1 VLWQQNVQVN
11 LNKRNV
17 NEAERSVASI
27 YCVYPTETGRSILRY
42 FVVVA
47 ASAIVIIIIIII
59 ITTTISMQGIYNYVP
74 ETNHVSRVYSVA
86 SVLCLQF
93 VLHVTLFRQ

>member
-1 VLWQQNVQVN
+1 M
-11 LNKRNV
+11 

-47 ASAIVIIIIIII
+47 ASAIVIIIIIIII